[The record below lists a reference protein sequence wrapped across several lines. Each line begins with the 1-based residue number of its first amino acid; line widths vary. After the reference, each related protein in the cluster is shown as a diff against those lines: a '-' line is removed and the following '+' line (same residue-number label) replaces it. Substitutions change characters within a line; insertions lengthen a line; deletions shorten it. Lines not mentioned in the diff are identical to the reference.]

1 MADNS
6 NEEKTYANLQ
16 STDYDFVDNLVANN
30 DWNNSDGNNVED
42 EDEDDWEIP
51 DISSRTENGAAGDK
65 ENLEFAGSS
74 TPINVDERF
83 KEIDANAMAAKNAE
97 EEKNLQMEKQD
108 LILKRK
114 KRVKF
119 SPPGLKIFKNN
130 QLSSSSDN
138 IFFYFSRKDLDIEK
152 DFFFQRKQEI
162 MNKFGVEGTQTM
174 NEMLHTPWKLIV
186 YISAETNSPL
196 IQNEQ
201 DFGNICIF
209 FFYLKKRNLEFSL

>member
-1 MADNS
+1 MADIS

-16 STDYDFVDNLVANN
+16 SMDHDFVDNLVANN

-51 DISSRTENGAAGDK
+51 DISSRTENGAAGAK

-119 SPPGLKIFKNN
+119 SPPGLKVFKNN
-130 QLSSSSDN
+130 QISSSSDN

-162 MNKFGVEGTQTM
+162 MNKFGVEEIQTM

-201 DFGNICIF
+201 DFGNIYIYIYF
-209 FFYLKKRNLEFSL
+209 I

>member
-1 MADNS
+1 MADIS

-16 STDYDFVDNLVANN
+16 SMDHDFVDNLVANN

-51 DISSRTENGAAGDK
+51 DISSRTENGAAGAK

-119 SPPGLKIFKNN
+119 SPPGLKVFKNN
-130 QLSSSSDN
+130 QISSSSDN

-162 MNKFGVEGTQTM
+162 MNKFGVEEIQTM

-201 DFGNICIF
+201 DFGM
-209 FFYLKKRNLEFSL
+209 

>member
-6 NEEKTYANLQ
+6 NEERTYANLQ
-16 STDYDFVDNLVANN
+16 SMDYDFVDNLVANN

-51 DISSRTENGAAGDK
+51 DISSRTENGAAGAE
-65 ENLEFAGSS
+65 ENLFAGSS

-119 SPPGLKIFKNN
+119 SPPGLKVFKNN
-130 QLSSSSDN
+130 QISSSSDN

-201 DFGNICIF
+201 DFGIIYIYIYF
-209 FFYLKKRNLEFSL
+209 FFI